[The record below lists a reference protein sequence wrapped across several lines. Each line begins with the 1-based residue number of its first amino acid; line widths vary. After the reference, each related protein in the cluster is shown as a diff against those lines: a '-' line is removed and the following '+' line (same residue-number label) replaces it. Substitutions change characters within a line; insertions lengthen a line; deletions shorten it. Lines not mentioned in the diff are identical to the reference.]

1 MKHTTVK
8 ELMVPISVYA
18 TVSNDA
24 TLLEAIE
31 ALEEAQAAFDQ
42 DRYPHRAIL
51 VYDQNKRVVGKISQH
66 DVISA
71 MEPKYRKVNELKK
84 MASFGISSKL
94 ATSMFEQYRFY
105 ERPLSELCAH
115 AAGLKVKEIMYTPSE
130 GEFIKESD
138 SMDEAIHRLFVGKH
152 QSLLVTRNEEIV
164 GILRLTDV
172 FATICKAMKEYSSV
186 AQDA

>member
-1 MKHTTVK
+1 MKRITVK

-18 TVSNDA
+18 TVSKDA
-24 TLLEAIE
+24 TLLEAIK

-51 VYDQNKRVVGKISQH
+51 VYDQNKRVMGKISQH

-71 MEPKYRKVNELKK
+71 MEPKYRKVTELKG
-84 MASFGISSKL
+84 MARYGIGSKL
-94 ATSMFEQYRFY
+94 ASSMFEQYKFFD
-105 ERPLSELCAH
+105 RPLSELCRH
-115 AAGLKVKEIMYTPSE
+115 AAGLKVEEIMYTPSE
-130 GEFIKESD
+130 GEYIKESD
-138 SMDEAIHRLFVGKH
+138 SMDEAIHRLHAGRH
-152 QSLLVTRNEEIV
+152 QSLLVTRNEDIV

-172 FATICKAMKEYSSV
+172 FATVCKAMKEYSLV